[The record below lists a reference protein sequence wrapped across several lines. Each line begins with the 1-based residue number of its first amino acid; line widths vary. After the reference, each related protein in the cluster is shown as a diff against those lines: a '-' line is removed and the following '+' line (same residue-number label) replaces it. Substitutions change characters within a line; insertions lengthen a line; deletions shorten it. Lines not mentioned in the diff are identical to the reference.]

1 MHAIIST
8 INKPASPTP
17 PSFHCH
23 RLQPRWL
30 DVLQAWYVVFQVEG
44 NANFLVPSDL
54 HPAPYFQFGYWPVRN
69 LQMKV
74 VRGGQRACTSATVGC
89 GWEVGRGRAS
99 VAWSWQ
105 PPNANKAF
113 SIYVVHSTTNVHP
126 TNIVGASFV
135 WSVSTRSSICC
146 ADTTTIIVIRCGCA
160 HSWHARMHRCS

>member
-89 GWEVGRGRAS
+89 GWELGRVHAS
-99 VAWSWQ
+99 GVPRHTCYSETG
-105 PPNANKAF
+105 KAF
-113 SIYVVHSTTNVHP
+113 IAMFAMVHDSTPNVHP
-126 TNIVGASFV
+126 TNIGLAGFV
-135 WSVSTRSSICC
+135 HGGV
-146 ADTTTIIVIRCGCA
+146 
-160 HSWHARMHRCS
+160 

>member
-1 MHAIIST
+1 MHAMHAIIIT

-69 LQMKV
+69 L
-74 VRGGQRACTSATVGC
+74 RGGQRACTSATVGC
-89 GWEVGRGRAS
+89 GWELGRVHAS
-99 VAWSWQ
+99 GVPRHTCYSETG
-105 PPNANKAF
+105 KAF
-113 SIYVVHSTTNVHP
+113 IAMFAMVHDSTPNVHP
-126 TNIVGASFV
+126 TNIGLAGFV
-135 WSVSTRSSICC
+135 HGGV
-146 ADTTTIIVIRCGCA
+146 
-160 HSWHARMHRCS
+160 

>member
-1 MHAIIST
+1 MHAIIIT

-89 GWEVGRGRAS
+89 GWELGRVHAS
-99 VAWSWQ
+99 GVPRHTCYSETG
-105 PPNANKAF
+105 KAF
-113 SIYVVHSTTNVHP
+113 IAMFAMVHDSTPNVHP
-126 TNIVGASFV
+126 TNIGPAGFV
-135 WSVSTRSSICC
+135 HGGV
-146 ADTTTIIVIRCGCA
+146 
-160 HSWHARMHRCS
+160 

>member
-89 GWEVGRGRAS
+89 GWELGRVHAS
-99 VAWSWQ
+99 GVPRHTCYSETG
-105 PPNANKAF
+105 KAF
-113 SIYVVHSTTNVHP
+113 IAMFAMVHDSTPNVHP
-126 TNIVGASFV
+126 TNIGPAGFV
-135 WSVSTRSSICC
+135 HGGV
-146 ADTTTIIVIRCGCA
+146 
-160 HSWHARMHRCS
+160 